1 MCGQA
6 FCADGTGTTWRFYL
20 KRAEWPDFQVVDTRC
35 ITPGSPIVTAE
46 QLAAAAQSAFTEDD
60 VPVPTFAVQPNR
72 PQVVLRKPVI
82 GWITNHQTIDD
93 PSFTEAFGIRIALR
107 AYPEY
112 HWDFDADGDSPGA
125 ALPPTRQP
133 GAPYP
138 SQDVSYTYAAKG
150 DYRISVQA
158 VWHGEFQIAGLAG
171 WTTIAGTPTQTSL
184 PHAVDVREAR
194 AVLYS

>member
-1 MCGQA
+1 VTS
-6 FCADGTGTTWRFYL
+6 D
-20 KRAEWPDFQVVDTRC
+20 
-35 ITPGSPIVTAE
+35 SPIVTAE
-46 QLAAAAQSAFTEDD
+46 QLSEAAQAEFTEED
-60 VPVPTFAVQPNR
+60 VPVPTFAVQPDR

-112 HWDFDADGDSPGA
+112 QWDFDADGDSPGA
-125 ALPPTRQP
+125 ALPPTREP

-138 SQDVSYTYAAKG
+138 SHEISYTYRANG
-150 DYRISVQA
+150 DFRISVRA
-158 VWHGEFQIAGLAG
+158 VWHGKFQIAGLAG
-171 WTTIAGTPTQTSL
+171 WTAIAGTPTQTSA
-184 PHAVDVREAR
+184 PRAVDVREAR

>member
-1 MCGQA
+1 MDVYMRSPA
-6 FCADGTGTTWRFYL
+6 SPVFVL
-20 KRAEWPDFQVVDTRC
+20 VDTVC

-93 PSFTEAFGIRIALR
+93 PSFTEAYGIRIALR

-112 HWDFDADGDSPGA
+112 HWDFDADGDSLGA